1 MLPPLPP
8 LLEPGVG
15 SVVAGGLGVELL
27 GVVVLE
33 DDDGAGFGAELLG
46 LAGVVAGVVDGA
58 GVFGSVV
65 FGAGGR
71 ACHAVPPPPK
81 TNALAFQGLPA
92 MVPWSP

>member
-1 MLPPLPP
+1 M
-8 LLEPGVG
+8 
-15 SVVAGGLGVELL
+15 ELL
-27 GVVVLE
+27 GVVVLEE
-33 DDDGAGFGAELLG
+33 DDDGAGFGALELG

-71 ACHAVPPPPK
+71 ACHAVPPPPN

>member
-1 MLPPLPP
+1 M
-8 LLEPGVG
+8 G
-15 SVVAGGLGVELL
+15 SVVTGGLGVELL
-27 GVVVLE
+27 GVVVFEE

-46 LAGVVAGVVDGA
+46 LAGVVTGVDDGA
-58 GVFGSVV
+58 DGVV

-81 TNALAFQGLPA
+81 TYALAFQGLPA

>member
-1 MLPPLPP
+1 MLPSAPLPP

-33 DDDGAGFGAELLG
+33 EDDDGAGFGVELLG
-46 LAGVVAGVVDGA
+46 LAGVVDGA
-58 GVFGSVV
+58 GAGVLGVV
-65 FGAGGR
+65 FGAGGS

>member
-1 MLPPLPP
+1 M
-8 LLEPGVG
+8 G

-27 GVVVLE
+27 GVVVFE
-33 DDDGAGFGAELLG
+33 EEDGAGFGVLELG
-46 LAGVVAGVVDGA
+46 LAGVVAGVLVAGDEGA
-58 GVFGSVV
+58 GGVV
-65 FGAGGR
+65 FGAGGS